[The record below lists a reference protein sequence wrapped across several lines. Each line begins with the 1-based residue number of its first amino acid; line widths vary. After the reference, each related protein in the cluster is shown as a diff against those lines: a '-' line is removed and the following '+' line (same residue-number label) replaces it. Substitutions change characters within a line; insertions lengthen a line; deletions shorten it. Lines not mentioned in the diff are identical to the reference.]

1 MIKKQNAVRHKTNIK
16 QNKAA
21 VRCDPLT
28 ITLLM
33 SPAVIPY
40 RSKLASERTNAYLHV
55 YIHVYTHVYTQRIR
69 LNVPIQVTKMIK
81 ISPQSLHQVLLSSKL
96 TFGISLPDCH
106 PHYHYHYQCQLS
118 EFAQLVQLPQGYYP
132 QTCKT
137 ECGQSSLA

>member
-1 MIKKQNAVRHKTNIK
+1 MRHKTNIK

-55 YIHVYTHVYTQRIR
+55 DTHVFTHVYTQRIR
-69 LNVPIQVTKMIK
+69 LNAPIQVTNMIR
-81 ISPQSLHQVLLSSKL
+81 IPPRSLHQVLLLSSKL

-106 PHYHYHYQCQLS
+106 PHYHYHYHYQCQLS
-118 EFAQLVQLPQGYYP
+118 GFAQLVQLPQGYYP